1 MRVVSLNLDQGDATV
16 VRRAIKQALEQC
28 SCAHRLDRRPCPDC
42 QALAATLC
50 ELDRLVNRPALG
62 RTPLLTLATAAGC
75 SHTEAAVPVESN
87 RGLAETERLRLLIR
101 DEGVSG
107 NR

>member
-28 SCAHRLDRRPCPDC
+28 SCADRLDRRPCPDC

-50 ELDRLVNRPALG
+50 ELDRLINRPALG
-62 RTPLLTLATAAGC
+62 RTPLLTLVTASGR
-75 SHTEAAVPVESN
+75 SHAEAVVPAEAN
-87 RGLAETERLRLLIR
+87 RELAESDRLRLLIR

-107 NR
+107 N